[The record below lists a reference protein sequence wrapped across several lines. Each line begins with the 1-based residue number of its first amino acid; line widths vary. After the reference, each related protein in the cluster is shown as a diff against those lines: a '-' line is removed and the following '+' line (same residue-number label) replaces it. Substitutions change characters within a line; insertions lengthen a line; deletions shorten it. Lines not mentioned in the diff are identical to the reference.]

1 MAEIIENMEKNVV
14 QTSADKLEKLIQILK
29 KLFAEREWDS
39 FHSPK
44 NLAMNLMIESSEL
57 AEFFTWISDEKSREI
72 SEVLKEKITDEVG
85 DVFLTLAY
93 FCDMLDIDIFEA
105 TFNKIEKIKK
115 KYPVEQFKGKDTKFS
130 VNSV

>member
-1 MAEIIENMEKNVV
+1 MSEIIEN
-14 QTSADKLEKLIQILK
+14 TDKLGKLIKILK
-29 KLFAEREWDS
+29 VLFAEREWDT

-44 NLAMNLMIESSEL
+44 SMAMNLMVESSEL
-57 AEFFTWISDEKSREI
+57 GEFFTWISDEKSYDI
-72 SEVLKEKITDEVG
+72 SKVLKEKITDEVG